1 MEILKLSTDWAKA
14 EVFSAKM
21 VWLFSII
28 VLLSAFG
35 FWYWGK
41 TTMARAFV
49 WPLVVSGLF
58 LVAVG
63 AGLFFANTPRISQ
76 FEQAAGNNPGAFVQ
90 QELQRTAK
98 SQKDLATVF
107 KVLPVLLVVSG
118 LIILFLSSANW
129 RAIGITLGLLA
140 LFLMAVDSNTDARN
154 TIYHEQ
160 LKSLRN
166 ESGRE

>member
-28 VLLSAFG
+28 VLVSAFG

-41 TTMARAFV
+41 TTMAKSFV

-63 AGLFFANTPRISQ
+63 AGLFFANNPRISQ
-76 FEQAAGNNPGAFVQ
+76 FEQASGSNPASFVR
-90 QELQRTAK
+90 QELQRTNK

-107 KVLPVLLVVSG
+107 KVLPILLVVSG
-118 LIILFLSSANW
+118 LMILFLPSPNW
-129 RAIGITLGLLA
+129 RAIGITIGLLT
-140 LFLMAVDSNTDARN
+140 LFLMVVDSNTDARN

-160 LKSLRN
+160 LKSLN
-166 ESGRE
+166 DESGRS

>member
-28 VLLSAFG
+28 VLLSALG
-35 FWYWGK
+35 FWYSGK
-41 TTMARAFV
+41 TTMAKAFV

-58 LVAVG
+58 LLAVA
-63 AGLFFANTPRISQ
+63 AGLFYANKPRISQ
-76 FEQAAGNNPGAFVQ
+76 FEQRSINNSSSFLQ
-90 QELQRTAK
+90 EELQRTAK
-98 SQKDLATVF
+98 SQKELAMVF
-107 KVLPVLLVVSG
+107 KVLPVLLIISG
-118 LIILFLSSANW
+118 LLIFFLSSPNW
-129 RAIGITLGLLA
+129 RAIGIAIGFVA
-140 LFLMAVDSNTDARN
+140 LFLMAVDSNTDTRN

-166 ESGRE
+166 EYGRN

>member
-28 VLLSAFG
+28 VIVSAFG

-41 TTMARAFV
+41 TTMAKAFV

-63 AGLFFANTPRISQ
+63 AGLFLANKPRISQ
-76 FEQAAGNNPGAFVQ
+76 FEQACVSNPVSFVH
-90 QELQRTAK
+90 QELQRTTK

-118 LIILFLSSANW
+118 LMILFLSSPNW
-129 RAIGITLGLLA
+129 RAIGITIGLLA
-140 LFLMAVDSNTDARN
+140 VFLMAVDSNTDARN

-160 LKSLRN
+160 LKSLSN
-166 ESGRE
+166 EYGRP